1 VDPKTSA
8 SAGHQAINFVTL
20 GPRWILMVAGDSLF
34 EEFYATLGI
43 ECRALET
50 GEFFRAAGNIGCL
63 SGIERRQSRG

>member
-1 VDPKTSA
+1 
-8 SAGHQAINFVTL
+8 
-20 GPRWILMVAGDSLF
+20 MVAGDSLF

-50 GEFFRAAGNIGCL
+50 GEFSRAAGNIGCL